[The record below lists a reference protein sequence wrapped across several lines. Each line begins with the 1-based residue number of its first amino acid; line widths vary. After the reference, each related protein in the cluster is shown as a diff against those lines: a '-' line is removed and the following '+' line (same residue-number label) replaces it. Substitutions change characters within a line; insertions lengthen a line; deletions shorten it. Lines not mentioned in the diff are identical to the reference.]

1 MKNIILTSLICLI
14 LFPCC
19 TKKEDLTLEVLNNKI
34 ISRSDVNK
42 KNVFNAI
49 HSNNYLYDSITVSKI
64 DIRIT
69 NNGTKKYVFFIG
81 KVFDDTENYRP
92 ENICFN
98 IFKENEDFKPNRL
111 EGSSPHNL
119 KDFYYRKDSN
129 QSERI
134 LLKKELNEVYLK
146 EKISLEKIDFQDNMS
161 FVVIHPGESKF
172 FSYYKTLPVYQDD
185 YGSYY
190 YYKFNPNEAFYF
202 QISLKH
208 HNETSEEYFT
218 TNQRKEIEANGYTIF
233 NGVLNSNKV
242 PIEFVDINKK

>member
-19 TKKEDLTLEVLNNKI
+19 TKKEDLTLEVLNTKVL
-34 ISRSDVNK
+34 SRSDINKENIDDIIHLDDYLRNRITVNK
-42 KNVFNAI
+42 
-49 HSNNYLYDSITVSKI
+49 I
-64 DIRIT
+64 DVKIT
-69 NNGTKKYVFFIG
+69 NNGTKKYAFFIS
-81 KVFDDTENYRP
+81 KVFDQPENDRP

-98 IFKENEDFKPNRL
+98 VFKENEILKPIKA
-111 EGSSPHNL
+111 SSTTY
-119 KDFYYRKDSN
+119 DFYYRMGVH
-129 QSERI
+129 QVQRI

-146 EKISLEKIDFQDNMS
+146 ENISLEKIDFQDNMS

-208 HNETSEEYFT
+208 TSEISKKYFT
-218 TNQRKEIEANGYTIF
+218 TNQRKEIKANGYTIF
-233 NGVLNSNKV
+233 NGVLNSKKV